1 MGCVGFASVLP
12 ATVYAQDADVIDSY
26 PKEVLKQ
33 RAAKRKAEREAA
45 AAAEA
50 VVSASETAPD
60 PVPVSE
66 ITPDSVPVSET
77 APEPVAVSETTPDP
91 VSVSETTSAV
101 VESENELVP
110 EPTSV
115 SEALPAVEE
124 SGEETA
130 STEPVPAPVIET
142 IRDDPAFV
150 NETVPAHLQSAT
162 ETAETETVSASAAVA
177 PGPVVAGSSPM
188 GIDMVVINPGTGIL
202 GSPDSEEKR
211 ARFEN
216 PLRNTSI
223 SYKFEVSKYEIT
235 FDDWAKC
242 LKDGGCAGHKPDDK
256 EWGRGKRPVIDV
268 SFNDAKNFV
277 KWLNKKTGETY
288 RLLSEVEW
296 EYVARAGQTG
306 PFGTGNGISSKDANF
321 DGKAPYG
328 AGAAGPYLRKTQ
340 PVGQYEPNAFG
351 VYDMHGNVYE
361 WVEDCWNAD
370 HTGAVGDGSP
380 RTDGDCDFR
389 VMKGGSWVTHG
400 YQARAAARIRY
411 VTDYRYDDY
420 GIRIARTL
428 N

>member
-1 MGCVGFASVLP
+1 MGCMGFASALP
-12 ATVYAQDADVIDSY
+12 TTVYAQDADVIDSY

-45 AAAEA
+45 AAAA
-50 VVSASETAPD
+50 ASGTASEL
-60 PVPVSE
+60 
-66 ITPDSVPVSET
+66 TPI
-77 APEPVAVSETTPDP
+77 
-91 VSVSETTSAV
+91 
-101 VESENELVP
+101 
-110 EPTSV
+110 
-115 SEALPAVEE
+115 SEAAPAVA
-124 SGEETA
+124 ET
-130 STEPVPAPVIET
+130 SDEPAAAPTPVNET

-306 PFGTGNGISSKDANF
+306 PFGTGNDISSKDANF

>member
-1 MGCVGFASVLP
+1 MKIFNAALIMGCMGFASALP
-12 ATVYAQDADVIDSY
+12 TTVYAQDADVIDSY

-45 AAAEA
+45 AAVAA
-50 VVSASETAPD
+50 SGTASEL
-60 PVPVSE
+60 
-66 ITPDSVPVSET
+66 TPI
-77 APEPVAVSETTPDP
+77 
-91 VSVSETTSAV
+91 
-101 VESENELVP
+101 
-110 EPTSV
+110 
-115 SEALPAVEE
+115 SEAAPAVA
-124 SGEETA
+124 ET
-130 STEPVPAPVIET
+130 SDEPAAAPTPVNET

-306 PFGTGNGISSKDANF
+306 PFGTGNDISSKDANF

-328 AGAAGPYLRKTQ
+328 TGAAGPYLRKTQ

>member
-1 MGCVGFASVLP
+1 MKIFNAALIMGCMGFASALP
-12 ATVYAQDADVIDSY
+12 TTVYAQDADVIDSY
-26 PKEVLKQ
+26 PNEVLKQ

-45 AAAEA
+45 AAAA
-50 VVSASETAPD
+50 ASGTASEL
-60 PVPVSE
+60 
-66 ITPDSVPVSET
+66 TPI
-77 APEPVAVSETTPDP
+77 
-91 VSVSETTSAV
+91 
-101 VESENELVP
+101 
-110 EPTSV
+110 
-115 SEALPAVEE
+115 SEAAPAVA
-124 SGEETA
+124 ET
-130 STEPVPAPVIET
+130 SDEPAAAPTPVNET

-162 ETAETETVSASAAVA
+162 ETTETETVSASAAGA
-177 PGPVVAGSSPM
+177 PGAVVAGSSPM

>member
-1 MGCVGFASVLP
+1 MKIFNAALIMGCMGFASALP
-12 ATVYAQDADVIDSY
+12 TTVYAQDADVIDSY

-45 AAAEA
+45 AAVAA
-50 VVSASETAPD
+50 SGTASEL
-60 PVPVSE
+60 
-66 ITPDSVPVSET
+66 TPI
-77 APEPVAVSETTPDP
+77 
-91 VSVSETTSAV
+91 
-101 VESENELVP
+101 
-110 EPTSV
+110 
-115 SEALPAVEE
+115 SEAAPAVA
-124 SGEETA
+124 ET
-130 STEPVPAPVIET
+130 SDEPAAAPTPVNET

-306 PFGTGNGISSKDANF
+306 PFGTGNDISSKDANF

>member
-1 MGCVGFASVLP
+1 MGCMGFASALP
-12 ATVYAQDADVIDSY
+12 TTVSAQDADVIDSY
-26 PKEVLKQ
+26 PKEILKQ

-50 VVSASETAPD
+50 SASGTA
-60 PVPVSE
+60 SE
-66 ITPDSVPVSET
+66 PTPISDA
-77 APEPVAVSETTPDP
+77 AP
-91 VSVSETTSAV
+91 AV
-101 VESENELVP
+101 VETVDEP
-110 EPTSV
+110 AAAPTSISDAATAV
-115 SEALPAVEE
+115 AESVDKPA
-124 SGEETA
+124 A
-130 STEPVPAPVIET
+130 APAPVSDT
-142 IRDDPAFV
+142 IRDDPDFV
-150 NETVPAHLQSAT
+150 NETVPAYLQSAI
-162 ETAETETVSASAAVA
+162 ENAETESASESASVT

-188 GIDMVVINPGTGIL
+188 GIEMVVINPGTGML
-202 GSPDSEEKR
+202 GSPDSEVKR

-306 PFGTGNGISSKDANF
+306 PFGTGNDISSKDANF

>member
-1 MGCVGFASVLP
+1 MKIFNAALIMGCMGFASALP
-12 ATVYAQDADVIDSY
+12 TTVYAQDADVIDSY
-26 PKEVLKQ
+26 PNEVLKQ

-45 AAAEA
+45 AAAA
-50 VVSASETAPD
+50 ASGTASEL
-60 PVPVSE
+60 
-66 ITPDSVPVSET
+66 TPI
-77 APEPVAVSETTPDP
+77 
-91 VSVSETTSAV
+91 
-101 VESENELVP
+101 
-110 EPTSV
+110 
-115 SEALPAVEE
+115 SEAAPAVA
-124 SGEETA
+124 ET
-130 STEPVPAPVIET
+130 SDEPAAAPTPVNET

-162 ETAETETVSASAAVA
+162 ETAETETVSASAAGA
-177 PGPVVAGSSPM
+177 PGAVVAGSSPM